1 VEPGSSSVRPSNP
14 SDSGSVPVNSRATD
28 IVYNM
33 THLQMS
39 GGGLDIFPRPD
50 SPTMKKLMQR
60 QGEHRFSVS
69 LRTECLI
76 VMNLNLNTKVSKKG
90 MRQKYY
96 LHMEK
101 YLLQRGKGN
110 LTLQ

>member
-1 VEPGSSSVRPSNP
+1 MEPGSSSVRPSNP

-33 THLQMS
+33 AHLQMS

-60 QGEHRFSVS
+60 QGEHWMSV
-69 LRTECLI
+69 LLHTECLI
-76 VMNLNLNTKVSKKG
+76 ISV
-90 MRQKYY
+90 
-96 LHMEK
+96 
-101 YLLQRGKGN
+101 
-110 LTLQ
+110 

>member
-1 VEPGSSSVRPSNP
+1 MEPGSSSVRPSNP

-33 THLQMS
+33 PHLQMS

-60 QGEHRFSVS
+60 QGEHWMSLS
-69 LRTECLI
+69 LRT
-76 VMNLNLNTKVSKKG
+76 VFDYMNVNLNTRVSKKG
-90 MRQKYY
+90 MTQKYY
-96 LHMEK
+96 LHKRK